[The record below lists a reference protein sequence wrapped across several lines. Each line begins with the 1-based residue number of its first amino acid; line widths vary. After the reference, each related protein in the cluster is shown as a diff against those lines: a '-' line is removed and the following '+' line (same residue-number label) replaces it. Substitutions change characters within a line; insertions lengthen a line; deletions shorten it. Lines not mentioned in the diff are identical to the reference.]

1 MFCTKCGK
9 KLMGTEKFCPACGGK
24 IRSKEAPNSRLKT
37 GAGVGLA
44 TQVGVTVLFY
54 YIIFILLLTC
64 TPADE
69 KGFRIATIIC
79 FVPILLICVWII
91 IGSTD
96 YIIVEGN
103 QFYARRNLKKYTFR
117 CSDLQTINYIRR
129 ANVPFGGI
137 TCGVNLILQDNK
149 VLHAEHGYK
158 KVFKADYKYKNYRRF
173 AGYLAAL
180 HDAGVIAEEVI
191 TPEEKEKLLMVAN
204 GKLR

>member
-9 KLMGTEKFCPACGGK
+9 QLKGTEKFCPACGEK

-44 TQVGVTVLFY
+44 TYVGVVVLFY
-54 YIIFILLLTC
+54 YVMFILLMTC
-64 TPADE
+64 TPADA
-69 KGFRIATIIC
+69 KGFRIACIIC
-79 FVPILLICVWII
+79 FVPILLLCVWVI

-96 YIIVEGN
+96 YIVVEGN
-103 QFYARRNLKKYTFR
+103 QFYARRDLKKYTFR
-117 CSDLQTINYIRR
+117 CSDLQTIYYVRR

-137 TCGVNLILQDNK
+137 TCGVNLILKDNK

-173 AGYLAAL
+173 AGYLAEL

-191 TPEEKEKLLMVAN
+191 TPEEKEKLLLVAK

>member
-9 KLMGTEKFCPACGGK
+9 QLKGTEKFCPACGGK

-54 YIIFILLLTC
+54 YVMFILLMTC
-64 TPADE
+64 SPADA
-69 KGFRIATIIC
+69 KGFRIAMIIC
-79 FVPILLICVWII
+79 FVPILLLCVWVI

-96 YIIVEGN
+96 YIVVEGN

-117 CSDLQTINYIRR
+117 CSELQTIYYIRR

-137 TCGVNLILQDNK
+137 TCGVNL
-149 VLHAEHGYK
+149 VL
-158 KVFKADYKYKNYRRF
+158 KYIVTVCF
-173 AGYLAAL
+173 CFG
-180 HDAGVIAEEVI
+180 
-191 TPEEKEKLLMVAN
+191 
-204 GKLR
+204 